1 MCDGSAHMLSE
12 NISLAVFVNMMTFR
26 GGEVVTDGAL
36 Q

>member
-1 MCDGSAHMLSE
+1 MVSE

-26 GGEVVTDGAL
+26 GAEVVTDGAL